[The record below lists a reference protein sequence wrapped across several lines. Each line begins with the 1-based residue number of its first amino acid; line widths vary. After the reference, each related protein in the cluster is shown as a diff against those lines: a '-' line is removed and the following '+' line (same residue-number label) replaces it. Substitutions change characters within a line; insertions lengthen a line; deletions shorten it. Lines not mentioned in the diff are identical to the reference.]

1 MSRQTRLIVILAGMA
16 LLGVVALFVVAERFS
31 QVIEQHGDGE
41 GPTTQQVARAA
52 AAQVDAFVRVRLALR
67 KTIDAGIFDDV
78 GPAARALAF
87 RAERNRARSATSLH
101 EADYRELRGYF
112 RQWARDPAQLSD
124 VWQTAFDSRG
134 QELAGC
140 DLGDL
145 ETLDR

>member
-1 MSRQTRLIVILAGMA
+1 MSRQTRLIAILAGMA
-16 LLGVVALFVVAERFS
+16 LLGVIALFVVAERFS
-31 QVIEQHGDGE
+31 RVIEQHGDGE
-41 GPTTQQVARAA
+41 GQTTQQAARAA
-52 AAQVDAFVRVRLALR
+52 EAQVDAFVRVRLGLR

-87 RAERNRARSATSLH
+87 RAERNRALSATRLH
-101 EADYRELRGYF
+101 QADYRELRGYF
-112 RQWARDPAQLSD
+112 RQWVRDPGQLTA

-134 QELAGC
+134 QALAGC